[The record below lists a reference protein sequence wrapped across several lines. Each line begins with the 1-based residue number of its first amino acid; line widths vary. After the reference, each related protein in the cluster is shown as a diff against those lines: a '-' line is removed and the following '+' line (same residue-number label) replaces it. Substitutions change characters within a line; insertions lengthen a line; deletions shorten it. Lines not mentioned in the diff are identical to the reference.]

1 MKEAKPYIICGAVVL
16 LLLCLKLNTWSASFG
31 SIEEFRGATLQE
43 DIFYP
48 LMAKSINKDK
58 RLAIKVDG
66 AAIPNQFDE
75 IHIGKDKKVLL
86 SLDFLRDR
94 LNLCAF
100 YKDDDNAI
108 LLYNGKESK
117 VDLITEDNID
127 YVRADKVCEITGF
140 TCDVNMDTYE
150 VSINS
155 NSNRSVLP
163 SKFDLRDYN
172 RVAPAMNQG
181 NATTCW
187 AFASILALES
197 GVMPRTA
204 DYDVDAM
211 IEFNGEVSGDNAGGA
226 FTNALAYLLSW
237 SGPVNSSSS
246 AVKLSGNDVDEVKH
260 VQETKFYTHK
270 DINDIKQAVYR
281 YGGVST
287 SIYANVSTTNLNK
300 SSYYNVSTNSYCY
313 DGNNEPNHE
322 ITIIGFDDNYPAS
335 NFGVYV
341 PGDGAFICQ
350 NSWGKDFGNSGVFYV
365 SYYDTN
371 VGSQAVSYSRI
382 MVPSYYDNI
391 YQSDLCGWKGQLG
404 YGQSNAMAANV
415 YTARQ
420 GEMLR
425 AVGLYAIDKN
435 ASVTVY
441 LVRNYDGTSSL
452 KEREQVAAR
461 TFNEAGFYTIEL
473 DHPIELQSGEK
484 FAIVIDIKVPG
495 SVRPVAMEYKVSDSD
510 INVNVKD
517 GEGYISKD
525 GMNWESVEEKANGN
539 LCLKAYTTDVEE

>member
-1 MKEAKPYIICGAVVL
+1 MKEAKPYIICGVVVVL
-16 LLLCLKLNTWSASFG
+16 LLALKLNTWSASFG

-48 LMAKSINKDK
+48 LIAKSINKDK
-58 RLAIKVDG
+58 RLAIRVDG
-66 AAIPNQFDE
+66 ENIPNQFDE
-75 IHIGKDKKVLL
+75 VHIGKDKGVLL
-86 SLDFLRDR
+86 SLDFLRDK
-94 LNLCAF
+94 LKLCAF
-100 YKDDDNAI
+100 YKDDDTAI
-108 LLYNGKESK
+108 LIYNGKENK
-117 VDLITEDNID
+117 VELITEDNID

-140 TCDVNMDTYE
+140 SYDVNMETYE
-150 VSINS
+150 VNVNS

-163 SKFDLRDYN
+163 SNFDLRDYN

-187 AFASILALES
+187 AFASILALDS
-197 GVMPRTA
+197 GVMPRKA
-204 DYDVDAM
+204 DFDVDAM
-211 IEFNGEVSGDNAGGA
+211 IEFNGETSGDNAGGA
-226 FTNALAYLLSW
+226 FTNAISYLLSW
-237 SGPVNSSSS
+237 SGPVNSSSG
-246 AVKLSGNDVDEVKH
+246 AVKLSGSDADEVKH
-260 VQETKFYTHK
+260 VQETKFYTHN
-270 DINDIKQAVYR
+270 DINEIKWAVYR

-300 SSYYNVSTNSYCY
+300 SSYYNASTNSYCY

-322 ITIIGFDDNYPAS
+322 ITIIGFDDDYPAS
-335 NFGVYV
+335 NFGVSV

-350 NSWGKDFGNSGVFYV
+350 NSWGKDFGDSGVFYV

-371 VGSQAVSYSRI
+371 VGSQAVAYSRI
-382 MVPSYYDNI
+382 MEPSYYDNI

-404 YGQSNAMAANV
+404 YGQSNALAANI
-415 YTARQ
+415 YTAKQ
-420 GEMLR
+420 GEMLK

-435 ASVTVY
+435 ATVNVY
-441 LVRNYDGTSSL
+441 LVRNYDGTTSL
-452 KEREQVAAR
+452 KEREQVASR
-461 TFNEAGFYTIEL
+461 TFDEAGFYTVEL

-495 SVRPVAMEYKVSDSD
+495 ALRPVAMEYKVGESDT
-510 INVNVKD
+510 NVNVKD

>member
-300 SSYYNVSTNSYCY
+300 SSYYNASTNSYCY

-382 MVPSYYDNI
+382 MAPSYYDNI

-473 DHPIELQSGEK
+473 DHPVELQSGER